1 MTVLRARKVSCSLTS
16 KGFRRDDRDHRYFNL
31 YVDEVQ
37 QGIWTKVSHA
47 SRGELT
53 EFHIHAMA
61 DQLKLTKRE
70 FLDLA
75 NCPLKYEG
83 YLKILV
89 AQGIK
94 FKE

>member
-1 MTVLRARKVSCSLTS
+1 MTTLKARKVSNSLSS
-16 KGFRRDDRDHRYFNL
+16 KGFRADDRDHRYFNF
-31 YVDEVQ
+31 YVDDVQ
-37 QGIWTKVSHA
+37 QGIWTKISRS

-61 DQLKLTKRE
+61 DQLKLTKRQ

-83 YLKILV
+83 YLQILTEK
-89 AQGIK
+89 GII
-94 FKE
+94 FKD